1 MTRARWTA
9 LVAAIAFIAAIG
21 GVFLG
26 RVIIPARSSQPSE
39 LHALL
44 HHELDLDPGQE
55 TRIEQ
60 LEREFAGR
68 RHALEAELRADN
80 ARLAAAIE
88 AEHANGPKVAAA
100 VDASH
105 RAMGELQKATL
116 AHVFAMR
123 QVLHPEQRAAFDRA
137 VTKSLTTG
145 AR

>member
-1 MTRARWTA
+1 MTRGRWTA
-9 LVAAIAFIAAIG
+9 LVAVVAFVAAIG
-21 GVFLG
+21 GVFVG
-26 RVIIPARSSQPSE
+26 RAIIPERHAQSSE

-44 HHELDLDPGQE
+44 HNDLDLDAGQAAG
-55 TRIEQ
+55 IER
-60 LEREFAGR
+60 LEREFAER
-68 RHALEAELRADN
+68 REALEAELRADN

-88 AEHANGPKVAAA
+88 AEHANGPRVAAA

-123 QVLHPEQRAAFDRA
+123 QLLRPDQQAAFDRA

>member
-1 MTRARWTA
+1 MTRGRWTA
-9 LVAAIAFIAAIG
+9 LVAVVAFLA
-21 GVFLG
+21 GVFVG
-26 RVIIPARSSQPSE
+26 RVIIPARHSQPSE

-44 HHELDLDPGQE
+44 HHDLKLDANQE
-55 TRIEQ
+55 ARLQQ
-60 LEREFAGR
+60 LERDFAER
-68 RHALEAELRADN
+68 RKSLEAELRADN

-123 QVLHPEQRAAFDRA
+123 QLLRPDQRAAFDRA
-137 VTKSLTTG
+137 VTKSLTT